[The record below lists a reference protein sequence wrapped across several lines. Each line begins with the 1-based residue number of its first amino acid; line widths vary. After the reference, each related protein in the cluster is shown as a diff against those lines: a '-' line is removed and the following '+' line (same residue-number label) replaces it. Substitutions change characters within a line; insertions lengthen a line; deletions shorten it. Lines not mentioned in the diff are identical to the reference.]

1 LRGFAKPGCEERKLI
16 KHLLTDFPLDFR
28 IGHRLCLSLWAGT
41 RLDLEPILA
50 YSITAA
56 RSWRLR
62 TPVCAFAALV
72 GFDRDR
78 VFYPMLVTVIATCY
92 ILFAAIG
99 SSTPV
104 HAAAAP
110 FPTATA

>member
-1 LRGFAKPGCEERKLI
+1 
-16 KHLLTDFPLDFR
+16 
-28 IGHRLCLSLWAGT
+28 
-41 RLDLEPILA
+41 
-50 YSITAA
+50 
-56 RSWRLR
+56 
-62 TPVCAFAALV
+62 VCAFAALV

-78 VFYPMLVTVIATCY
+78 VFSPMLVTVIATCY

>member
-1 LRGFAKPGCEERKLI
+1 
-16 KHLLTDFPLDFR
+16 
-28 IGHRLCLSLWAGT
+28 
-41 RLDLEPILA
+41 
-50 YSITAA
+50 
-56 RSWRLR
+56 
-62 TPVCAFAALV
+62 VCAFAALV